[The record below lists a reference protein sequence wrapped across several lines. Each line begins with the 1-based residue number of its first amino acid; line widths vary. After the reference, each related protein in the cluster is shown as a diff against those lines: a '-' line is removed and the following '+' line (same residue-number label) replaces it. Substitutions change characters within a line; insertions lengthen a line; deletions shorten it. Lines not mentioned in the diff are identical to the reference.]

1 MATLSELAP
10 DFASEVEAT
19 LRAEGYGD
27 ISSAVPN
34 MGVESCTF
42 DSEANMGYIRF
53 VRPVDPGYSRDLA
66 APVKKTIPFA
76 GPHWFNIDIDHD
88 GVLFGIE
95 LDGRADVVTALRANG
110 AL

>member
-1 MATLSELAP
+1 MATLSELVP

-27 ISSAVPN
+27 ISSAVQII
-34 MGVESCTF
+34 GVESCTF

-53 VRPVDPGYSRDLA
+53 ARPADPGYSGDLA
-66 APVKKTIPFA
+66 APVAKTIPFA
-76 GPHWFNIDIDHD
+76 APHWFNIDVDHD

-95 LDGRADVVTALRANG
+95 LDGRDDVVRALRARG